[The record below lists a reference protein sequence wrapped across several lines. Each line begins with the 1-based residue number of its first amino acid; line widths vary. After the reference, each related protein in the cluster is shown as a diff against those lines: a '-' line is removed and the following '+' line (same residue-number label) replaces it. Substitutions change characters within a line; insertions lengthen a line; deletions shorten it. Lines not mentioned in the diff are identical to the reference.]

1 MFKDISFK
9 ILTLS
14 FLTFIYGQFSVSDIN
29 SMNDEEI
36 KKLIS
41 GTNSPSLDQ
50 KEMNS
55 DQVIDQEFE
64 IKPKEVLVGF
74 DANSNFEI
82 DDEYYGYEYFI
93 KEINFFDNA
102 PSPGDYRL
110 GSGDE
115 IIISLWGETNIRESF
130 TINKEGQ
137 IYYNSLGF
145 INLSNKTIDEAESL
159 LIKELSK
166 IYSTLQNDSN
176 VTNLTL
182 ELGKLKSLN
191 IYFSG
196 EVFSPGIQIVHPFS
210 DIFVALIQA
219 GGINKEGSLRNVKL
233 IRDNEVIQVVDFY
246 TFFNK
251 GSKNF
256 SNFKLIDGDII
267 HVPSIEKRVEI
278 RGLVARPGFYEVID
292 NDTIEDVIEYA
303 AGLDAKASSIIV
315 LDTIVPISQRTSQ
328 DNIISSYNIDLKNSK
343 KMKLNHG
350 DLITIREVGKS
361 DSKVQIFGR
370 VKVPGAYS
378 ATNSTL
384 KDILDY
390 AGGFND
396 PVFRKTIRE
405 NEIIVLRKDASQFYS
420 KEFTIPYQK
429 SSSFKLQ
436 VDDKI
441 FVYED
446 INYKNSFTFR
456 VEGEVNKPGTYPLK
470 KGTTLRDAIKLA
482 GGLTELTTID
492 NVIVSQEF
500 TEIDEFDV
508 EATFIENVAN
518 VNFETEL
525 GINSVVKALPFEN
538 AVRVEGNVYNPGL
551 VAYKKGLTLLSA
563 VEQAGGYKP
572 YSLLK
577 RVYIKK
583 ANGQVVKPN
592 IFNGRF
598 KRLMPGDTVV
608 VPLDPNPSEFDV
620 TQFVADLSTTLAN
633 IAAILIVI
641 DNNN

>member
-1 MFKDISFK
+1 MFKNISFK
-9 ILTLS
+9 ISTLS

-41 GTNSPSLDQ
+41 STNNPSLEQ
-50 KEMNS
+50 KKMNS
-55 DQVIDQEFE
+55 NLVIDQEFE
-64 IKPKEVLVGF
+64 IEPEEVLVGF
-74 DANSNFEI
+74 DANSIFEI

-93 KEINFFDNA
+93 KEINFFDNT

-145 INLSNKTIDEAESL
+145 INLSNKTIDEAEAL
-159 LIKELSK
+159 LVKELSK
-166 IYSTLQNDSN
+166 IYSTLQDDSN

-233 IRDNEVIQVVDFY
+233 IRDNEVMQVVDFY

-251 GSKNF
+251 GSNNF

-278 RGLVARPGFYEVID
+278 RGLVARPGFYEVIE
-292 NDTIEDVIEYA
+292 NDTIEDVIKYA
-303 AGLDAKASSIIV
+303 AGLEPKASSIIV

-328 DNIISSYNIDLKNSK
+328 DNIISSYNIDLKNSE

-350 DLITIREVGKS
+350 DLITIREIGKS

-370 VKVPGAYS
+370 VKVPGTYS

-405 NEIIVLRKDASQFYS
+405 NEIIILRKDASQFYS

-436 VDDKI
+436 IDDKI

-470 KGTTLRDAIKLA
+470 KGTTLGDAIMLA
-482 GGLTELTTID
+482 GGLTELSTID
-492 NVIVSQEF
+492 NIIVSQEF

-508 EATFIENVAN
+508 EATYIENVAN

-525 GINSVVKALPFEN
+525 GINSVVKAFPFEN

-551 VAYKKGLTLLSA
+551 VAYKEGLTLLSA

-572 YSLLK
+572 YSLNK

-583 ANGQVVKPN
+583 ANGQVVKPS

-598 KRLMPGDTVV
+598 KRLMPGDTIV
-608 VPLDPNPSEFDV
+608 VPLDPNPSKFDV